1 MKHNFD
7 IEIGKRFVQ
16 ELYRLFPNESDSKIS
31 RRLGCS
37 DTMIS
42 EWREGRT
49 PSSGYLSR
57 IVHYG
62 ADVMWIL
69 IGGNNGNDDQ
79 AQTQS

>member
-1 MKHNFD
+1 MKIKAD
-7 IEIGKRFVQ
+7 IEIGNRFVQ
-16 ELYRLFPNESDSKIS
+16 EAYRLFPDESDSKIA

-49 PSSGYLSR
+49 PGSGYLAR
-57 IVHYG
+57 LAHYG

-69 IGGNNGNDDQ
+69 IGGKYDKENL
-79 AQTQS
+79 SVSE